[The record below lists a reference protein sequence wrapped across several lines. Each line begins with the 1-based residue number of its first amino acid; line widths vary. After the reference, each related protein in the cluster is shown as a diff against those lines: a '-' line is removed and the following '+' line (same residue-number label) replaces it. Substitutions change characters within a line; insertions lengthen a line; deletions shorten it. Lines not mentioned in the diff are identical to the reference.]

1 MLYDA
6 KNDIHQCIVKGKTMN
21 TIRLLIVALLAG
33 FVIAGLLVPTGS
45 IIGPAAEYFGVAVPE
60 VAAQFSALTGGLFL
74 GYICSFF
81 VFDYV
86 RIKTVIIVGYSIG
99 CLTIIS
105 MNYISTIFALFAH
118 LLVIG
123 TITGLVSCASSSI
136 ISNLWS
142 AKKRQTGLVAQD
154 AAFNLGGAI
163 SAALAG
169 YFIVQGYAWNA
180 NYFMVAIVLLLVV
193 VLTALSSFDGM
204 DPPEKADSKSSDDAL
219 SKVQDTEW
227 NIGIFLIG
235 FSLLMFMFAKAIIIV
250 WAPQFLQQGFLAD
263 PQKASQFMSNVYTA
277 ALFGSILSTMVVS
290 RIDVNYLIIFM
301 VSLATLC
308 SWLITQSGSADT
320 ILLLGYAFGIAL
332 SVTVHAYL
340 ALGLTFVAAPTHKHI
355 AFLLL
360 SAGLGST
367 IAPYLSSQVVSITGN
382 VASSIY
388 LSSYS
393 LLIVLLSVLASSY
406 IRKRRAL
413 P

>member
-1 MLYDA
+1 MRSQA
-6 KNDIHQCIVKGKTMN
+6 RTVN
-21 TIRLLIVALLAG
+21 TIRLLAVALLAG

-74 GYICSFF
+74 GYICSFYI
-81 VFDYV
+81 FDYV
-86 RIKTVIIVGYSIG
+86 RIKTVIVAGYLVG
-99 CLTIIS
+99 CLAIVSIY
-105 MNYISTIFALFAH
+105 YIDTLDALFAH

-123 TITGLVSCASSSI
+123 TITGLVSCASSAI
-136 ISNLWS
+136 IAHFWS
-142 AKKRQTGLVAQD
+142 ARKRQTGLVAQD

-169 YFIVQGYAWNA
+169 YFIVHGYAWNA
-180 NYFMVAIVLLLVV
+180 NYFVIGGVLLLVV
-193 VLTALSSFDGM
+193 ILTAFSSFDGM
-204 DPPEKADSKSSDDAL
+204 DPPGKADSKSSDQAL
-219 SKVQDTEW
+219 SPAPKTEW

-235 FSLLMFMFAKAIIIV
+235 FSLFMFMFAKAIIIV

-290 RIDVNYLIIFM
+290 RIDVNYLIVFM
-301 VSLATLC
+301 VSLATFC
-308 SWLITQSGSADT
+308 SWLITQSDSADT
-320 ILLLGYAFGIAL
+320 ILLLGYVFGIAL

-340 ALGLTFVAAPTHKHI
+340 ALGLTFVAMPTHKHI
-355 AFLLL
+355 AFILL

-367 IAPYLSSQVVSITGN
+367 IAPYLSSKLVSFTGS
-382 VASSIY
+382 VTSSIY

-393 LLIVLLSVLASSY
+393 LFIVLLTVLTSGY
-406 IRKRRAL
+406 IQRRRASA
-413 P
+413 